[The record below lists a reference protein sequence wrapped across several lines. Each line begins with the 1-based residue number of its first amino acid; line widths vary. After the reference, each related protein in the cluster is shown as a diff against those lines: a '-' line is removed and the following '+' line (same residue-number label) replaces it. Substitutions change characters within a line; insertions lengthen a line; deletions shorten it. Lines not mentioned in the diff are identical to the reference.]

1 MAKKNKN
8 IGDIENVDSMI
19 NNDIENTDSVINNDI
34 DDNDNL
40 NIDNSIQSEVDS
52 SGDINNVSDNEIID
66 TTSDVNDNTL
76 INDTE
81 FNNINIITENDIS
94 DIKTENNIIDINNL
108 TKSELRFYQRTGI
121 ILIRK

>member
-34 DDNDNL
+34 DDNDNI
-40 NIDNSIQSEVDS
+40 NIDNSIQYEVDS
-52 SGDINNVSDNEIID
+52 SGDINNVSDDEIID

-81 FNNINIITENDIS
+81 FNNIIITTENDNS

-121 ILIRK
+121 IPIRK